1 MSEWLSLD
9 KLCRRLYPQL
19 QVYELLHITKRTN
32 WDSLTH
38 PKGVVIWWIL
48 LRWLWRTSCATRG
61 RTCLRPWSTSR
72 DAGAGACASIRP
84 FGWHLDLAKL
94 YFDLQ
99 QVSIYD
105 NNNIRIYIYIVVIF
119 FSCSIFFLWDTVRWS
134 IHFCF
139 KQDFRSWDGH
149 LTWDG
154 TSNAR
159 LQGLGSMGTR
169 APGRWLGYAKFRFY
183 RLVDRG
189 WMDVEGISVT
199 LWDVLISFDDLEGVS
214 SNIRS

>member
-1 MSEWLSLD
+1 MCYEGKNLSQAVEHVTRRRG
-9 KLCRRLYPQL
+9 RRLRINPSF
-19 QVYELLHITKRTN
+19 
-32 WDSLTH
+32 WM
-38 PKGVVIWWIL
+38 
-48 LRWLWRTSCATRG
+48 A
-61 RTCLRPWSTSR
+61 PW
-72 DAGAGACASIRP
+72 
-84 FGWHLDLAKL
+84 LDLAKL

-119 FSCSIFFLWDTVRWS
+119 LSCSIFFLWDTVRWS

-214 SNIRS
+214 SNKSGHSLGLFRFCHTTALFQSWTMCSEVSKCHVSLSFGQLGGKLAVHWLMCSWFV